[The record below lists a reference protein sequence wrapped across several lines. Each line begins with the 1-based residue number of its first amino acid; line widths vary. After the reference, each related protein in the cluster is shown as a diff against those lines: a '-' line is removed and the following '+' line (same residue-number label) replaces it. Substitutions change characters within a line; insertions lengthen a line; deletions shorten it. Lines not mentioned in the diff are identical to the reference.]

1 VWYVQEVRLLP
12 VIDYEPRVDGVN
24 QRLGPTHIY
33 LARHGRTA
41 LNAAG
46 ALRGQIDVPLDSV
59 GQRQVSRLGAALAGK
74 KPRLV
79 ISSPLLRAVE
89 TAEAIA
95 SCAGTGT
102 WVDDRL
108 RDRYYGEWA
117 GARVEDVV
125 ARWGSLD
132 AAPGV
137 EPAEEVRDRALAALT
152 DIAQNAG
159 GVAAV
164 VVSHD
169 AVNRIALAA
178 LDPSL
183 GAPGDLPQDT
193 GCFNTIEYEVQGG
206 GSVKWRVLSVN
217 QVVHETDPPEGPT
230 WTGP

>member
-1 VWYVQEVRLLP
+1 MLP
-12 VIDYEPRVDGVN
+12 VTDSEPGAQGANRC
-24 QRLGPTHIY
+24 LGPARIY

-46 ALRGQIDVPLDSV
+46 ALRGHINVPLDSV
-59 GQRQVSRLGAALAGK
+59 GQQQVSRLGAALAGK

-79 ISSPLLRAVE
+79 ISSPLLRAVQ

-95 SCAGTGT
+95 NCAGTGT

-108 RDRYYGEWA
+108 TDRYYGEWA

-159 GVAAV
+159 GVATV

-178 LDPSL
+178 LGSSL
-183 GAPGDLPQDT
+183 GAPADLPQDT
-193 GCFNTIEYEVQGG
+193 GCFNTIEYEVQEDGA
-206 GSVKWRVLSVN
+206 VKFRVLSVN
-217 QVVHETDPPEGPT
+217 EVVHLNDPPAAVTDGDK
-230 WTGP
+230 